1 MESVIEFLQSDDFQA
16 VFWALSPIL
25 IPAAFALYRWLLE
38 QLRKRSPEY
47 LQGTLLALAEFGY
60 RVAEQRYKAGL
71 IQKEQRM
78 DHAVAMAQQVAK
90 RVSFRIEDDELKS
103 AIEFV
108 ISRVKEAGEKKLGIP
123 NFD

>member
-1 MESVIEFLQSDDFQA
+1 MESLVKFLQNEDFLA
-16 VFWALSPIL
+16 VMAVLSPIL
-25 IPAAFALYRWLLE
+25 IPLAFALYRWLLE

-78 DHAVAMAQQVAK
+78 DHAVAMAQRVAK

-108 ISRVKEAGEKKLGIP
+108 ISRAKEAGEKKLGIP
-123 NFD
+123 SFD